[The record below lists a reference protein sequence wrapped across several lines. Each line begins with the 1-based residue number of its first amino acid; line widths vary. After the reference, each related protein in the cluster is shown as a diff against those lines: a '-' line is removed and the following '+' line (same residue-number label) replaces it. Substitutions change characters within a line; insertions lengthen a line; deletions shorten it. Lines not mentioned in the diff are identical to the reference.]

1 MQNPKYNGNN
11 NDNNNNNIIIIMVPR
26 WAGPSTRALC
36 FRVKGL
42 GNNNNNNI
50 IIISITII
58 NKNSAIINDIIST
71 NNIK

>member
-1 MQNPKYNGNN
+1 
-11 NDNNNNNIIIIMVPR
+11 MVPR

-42 GNNNNNNI
+42 GNNNNNNNI